1 MKEVD
6 KGTIL
11 RTAANRYV
19 TGKCLGRGA
28 QGSVYE
34 AFRGDGRKV
43 AVKLVREITADSLR
57 RQRTEGWTYQQFSNQ
72 FVALLDW
79 NLEWSRPFLVL
90 EFCIHGSARSQMNY
104 LSTWHS
110 VSVPLIAQMAR
121 ALEELH
127 KHGYLFRDFK
137 PDNILL
143 TQYGFGS
150 WIAKLGDAGLI
161 CLPQELSLI
170 QMTNFAR
177 GTYEYMAPELLRFGA
192 LYTREAEAFA
202 FGVTAAELLSGTRP
216 TAGSEVL
223 CGPVELRPLLTNMI
237 SVDPRT
243 RPSLIEAR
251 SILEIASQ
259 NLKERNQALGA
270 VGLVALVVLAAF
282 AFGKGKK

>member
-1 MKEVD
+1 MD

-11 RTAANRYV
+11 RTAANRYEI
-19 TGKCLGRGA
+19 GECLGRGA

-57 RQRTEGWTYQQFSNQ
+57 RQRTEGWAYQQFSNH

-79 NLEWSRPFLVL
+79 NLECSRPFLVL
-90 EFCIHGSARSQMNY
+90 EFCIHGSARSQLNY

-110 VSVPLIAQMAR
+110 VSVPLLAQTAR

-177 GTYEYMAPELLRFGA
+177 GTPEYMAPELLRFGA

-202 FGVTAAELLSGTRP
+202 FGVTAVELLSGTRP
-216 TAGSEVL
+216 AAGTHIS
-223 CGPVELRPLLTNMI
+223 CGPVELHSLLTEMI
-237 SVDPRT
+237 SNDPKK
-243 RPSLIEAR
+243 RPSLSEAR
-251 SILEIASQ
+251 SKLEIASQ
-259 NLKERNQALGA
+259 NLKERNQALGVTA
-270 VGLVALVVLAAF
+270 LVGLVMLAVFAL
-282 AFGKGKK
+282 GKGKK

>member
-1 MKEVD
+1 MD

-11 RTAANRYV
+11 RTAANRYEI
-19 TGKCLGRGA
+19 GGCLGRGA

-34 AFRGDGRKV
+34 AFRGDGRRV
-43 AVKLVREITADSLR
+43 AIKLVREITADSLR
-57 RQRTEGWTYQQFSNQ
+57 RQRTEGWTYQQFATH

-79 NLEWSRPFLVL
+79 NLECRRPFLVL
-90 EFCIHGSARSQMNY
+90 EFCIHGSARSQLNY

-110 VSVPLIAQMAR
+110 VLVPVLAQVAR
-121 ALEELH
+121 SLEELH
-127 KHGYLFRDFK
+127 RHGYLFRDLK

-143 TQYGFGS
+143 TQYGFGF

-170 QMTNFAR
+170 QMTNCAR
-177 GTYEYMAPELLRFGA
+177 GTPEYMAPELVRFGA

-202 FGVTAAELLSGTRP
+202 FGVTAVELLSGTRP
-216 TAGSEVL
+216 SAGSEVL

-237 SVDPRT
+237 SADPKT
-243 RPSLIEAR
+243 RPSLSETR
-251 SILEIASQ
+251 LKLEIASQ

-270 VGLVALVVLAAF
+270 VGLVALVLLAAF
-282 AFGKGKK
+282 ALGKGKK

>member
-1 MKEVD
+1 VD
-6 KGTIL
+6 KGTVL
-11 RTAANRYV
+11 RTAANRYEI
-19 TGKCLGRGA
+19 GQCLGRGA

-34 AFRGDGRKV
+34 AIRGDGRKV
-43 AVKLVREITADSLR
+43 AVKLVREITVDSLR
-57 RQRTEGWTYQQFSNQ
+57 RQRTEGWTYQQFSNH

-79 NLEWSRPFLVL
+79 NLECSRPFLVL

-110 VSVPLIAQMAR
+110 VSVPLLAQTAK

-127 KHGYLFRDFK
+127 KHGYLFRDLK

-161 CLPQELSLI
+161 CLPRELSI
-170 QMTNFAR
+170 VQMTNFAR
-177 GTYEYMAPELLRFGA
+177 GTPEYMAPELLRLGA
-192 LYTREAEAFA
+192 LYTRDAEAFA
-202 FGVTAAELLSGTRP
+202 FGVTAVELLSGTRP

-223 CGPVELRPLLTNMI
+223 CGPVQLRSLFTRMI
-237 SVDPRT
+237 SADPKM
-243 RPSLIEAR
+243 RPSLSEAR
-251 SILEIASQ
+251 SKLEIAGQ

-270 VGLVALVVLAAF
+270 VGLVAVVVLAAF
-282 AFGKGKK
+282 VFGKGKK